1 MNELINLINSSIKYI
16 NKKTK
21 SYLYTFY
28 NKIYFLINKNFT
40 LSKIYKPIIKEK
52 IDINKKLQQTLNIQH
67 NKNKAAEKN
76 ILNLQVENESLQAK
90 ISIIQNIITKRH
102 D

>member
-1 MNELINLINSSIKYI
+1 MNELINRINSNIRYI

-21 SYLYTFY
+21 LYLISFY
-28 NKIYFLINKNFT
+28 NKIYLLINKNFT

-52 IDINKKLQQTLNIQH
+52 MDINNKLQQTLNAQH
-67 NKNKAAEKN
+67 NKNKAVEKN
-76 ILNLQVENESLQAK
+76 ILNLQAENESLQVK

>member
-1 MNELINLINSSIKYI
+1 MNELINRISSNIKYI

-21 SYLYTFY
+21 LYLISFY

-52 IDINKKLQQTLNIQH
+52 MNINRELQQILNIQH
-67 NKNKAAEKN
+67 NKNKIAEKT
-76 ILNLQVENESLQAK
+76 ILTLQAENKSLQAK

>member
-1 MNELINLINSSIKYI
+1 MNELMNLINSSIKYI

-21 SYLYTFY
+21 LYLISFY

-52 IDINKKLQQTLNIQH
+52 IDINKKLQQTLNIKH
-67 NKNKAAEKN
+67 NKNKVAEKN
-76 ILNLQVENESLQAK
+76 ISNLQEENESLQGK

>member
-1 MNELINLINSSIKYI
+1 MTELINRINSNLRYI
-16 NKKTK
+16 NKKTTL
-21 SYLYTFY
+21 YLISFY

-52 IDINKKLQQTLNIQH
+52 MDINKNLQQILNTQH
-67 NKNKAAEKN
+67 NKNKIVEKN
-76 ILNLQVENESLQAK
+76 ILNLKSENESIQAK

>member
-1 MNELINLINSSIKYI
+1 MDDLMNWINSSIKYI

-21 SYLYTFY
+21 FYLITFY

-40 LSKIYKPIIKEK
+40 LNKIYKPIIKDK
-52 IDINKKLQQTLNIQH
+52 MDINKKLQQTLNIQH
-67 NKNKAAEKN
+67 NKNKAAEKT
-76 ILNLQVENESLQAK
+76 ISNLQAENESLQAK
-90 ISIIQNIITKRH
+90 ISIIQNIITKRY

>member
-1 MNELINLINSSIKYI
+1 MNWINSSIKYI

-21 SYLYTFY
+21 FYLITFY

-40 LSKIYKPIIKEK
+40 LNKIYKPIIKDK
-52 IDINKKLQQTLNIQH
+52 MDINKKLQQTLNIQH
-67 NKNKAAEKN
+67 NKNKAAEKT
-76 ILNLQVENESLQAK
+76 ISNLQAENESLQAK
-90 ISIIQNIITKRH
+90 ISIIQNIITKRY